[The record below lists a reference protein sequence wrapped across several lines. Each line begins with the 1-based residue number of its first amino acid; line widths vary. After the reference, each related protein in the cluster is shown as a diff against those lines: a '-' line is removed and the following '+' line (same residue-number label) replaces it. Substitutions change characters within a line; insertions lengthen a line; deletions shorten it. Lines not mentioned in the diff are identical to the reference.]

1 MGNVIKEWVKDGC
14 GKYKGVFIAYK
25 KTPTFFCTEPPD
37 FSVGFSFCHA
47 EDTFCK
53 ETALIKA
60 FERAGY
66 LSNAKNVNKIY
77 HKIPPDYRIDFY
89 VFLKR
94 CIKYFKDAN
103 YTPYWILGLMLKI
116 EKEYKISY

>member
-25 KTPTFFCTEPPD
+25 KTPTFFVLSLLI
-37 FSVGFSFCHA
+37 FLLVFLSAMLRILSVKKQHLSKHL
-47 EDTFCK
+47 K
-53 ETALIKA
+53 EQVIFPTQ
-60 FERAGY
+60 
-66 LSNAKNVNKIY
+66 KNVNKIY

-89 VFLKR
+89 FFLKR

-116 EKEYKISY
+116 EKRI